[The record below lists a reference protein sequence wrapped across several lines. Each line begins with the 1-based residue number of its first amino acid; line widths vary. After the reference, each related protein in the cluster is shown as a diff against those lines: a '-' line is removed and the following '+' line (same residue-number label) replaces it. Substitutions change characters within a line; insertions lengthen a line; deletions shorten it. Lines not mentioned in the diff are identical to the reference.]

1 MSCGPCGACKSNATV
16 WLVEV
21 PAHDGDLVAM
31 CMMAVGPRCG
41 GCVCGRCVCDV
52 YAWMPCRLG
61 CHCLWLSPWGYATN
75 GNKTVDFSFSRVAV
89 R

>member
-16 WLVEV
+16 RLVEV

-52 YAWMPCRLG
+52 HAWTPCRLG
-61 CHCLWLSPWGYATN
+61 YG
-75 GNKTVDFSFSRVAV
+75 
-89 R
+89 

>member
-31 CMMAVGPRCG
+31 CMMSVSLSGLNVAAMCAGIVS
-41 GCVCGRCVCDV
+41 VMS
-52 YAWMPCRLG
+52 ALG
-61 CHCLWLSPWGYATN
+61 CRAVWAEAERVGLRE
-75 GNKTVDFSFSRVAV
+75 DRFSFRGAAAVAIDHC
-89 R
+89 